1 MPKKNKVK
9 KVKTSKSSKAVKAVK
24 KTPKKTTKKVSTKK
38 SMTVVAAPVQ
48 AEVITEIAVSAVKTE
63 AEKIWD
69 EIKDLKIEMFALPN
83 QFVWQ
88 YCTALPFNV
97 DPNRLFLTTRST
109 ATLPSLEASLDSFTK
124 DTKQAA
130 AELAKRGHVVE
141 VKEYKVEL
149 ADKYVIVS
157 RAVPQLPAIL
167 FKK

>member
-1 MPKKNKVK
+1 MPKKSKVK
-9 KVKTSKSSKAVKAVK
+9 KVKTSKTSKTVKAAK
-24 KTPKKTTKKVSTKK
+24 KTPKKTPKKTIKK
-38 SMTVVAAPVQ
+38 STAVVATPVQ
-48 AEVITEIAVSAVKTE
+48 AEVVATVAPTPVVKTE

-69 EIKDLKIEMFALPN
+69 EIKDLKIEMFALPS

-88 YCTALPFNV
+88 HCTALPFDV

-124 DTKQAA
+124 DTKQAV
-130 AELAKRGHVVE
+130 AEFAKRGHVLE

-149 ADKYVIVS
+149 VDKYVVVS

-167 FKK
+167 LKK